1 MVTGASLLVAVPAA
15 VLGAAGFG
23 LASAAQQRATHE
35 VPVAPTLSP
44 RLVLELLRH
53 PWWLVGLMATV
64 LALAM
69 QLVALAFGPLA
80 VVQPLLVTGV
90 VFAGVFSALLH
101 HRTPDRWVVVG
112 GLVTAA
118 GLAAFLLQARPVAT
132 SAGEHLDVTDSPAFL
147 LAVVLV
153 VAGCLVFAGVTSHP
167 SRVLALALAT
177 GVLFGITAALM
188 KAVTSAVRG
197 GLGEL
202 FTTPA
207 LYAACVVGPMGFLL
221 SQNTFQQG
229 RLVSPSVAIIT
240 TADPIVGV
248 FAGMAWLG
256 EDLVTTGPL
265 IAGQALAGVVV
276 LAGIASVTLRGAAL
290 LRRGDAPEDAAI
302 WERPSPTEAAS
313 PSAPHTQ
320 SSQSSQPAPPGEPSG
335 PAQPSGSDRCP
346 G

>member
-1 MVTGASLLVAVPAA
+1 MTGATSLLVAVPAA
-15 VLGAAGFG
+15 LLGAAGFG

-101 HRTPDRWVVVG
+101 RRTPDRWVVVG

-118 GLAAFLLQARPVAT
+118 GLAAFLLQARPVDTRPA
-132 SAGEHLDVTDSPAFL
+132 EHLDVTDSPAFL
-147 LAVVLV
+147 LAVALV
-153 VAGCLVFAGVTSHP
+153 VAGCLVFAGSTSRP

-188 KAVTSAVRG
+188 KAVTTAVRG

-248 FAGMAWLG
+248 FAGIAWLG

-276 LAGIASVTLRGAAL
+276 LSGIAAVTLRGAAL

-302 WERPSPTEAAS
+302 WERPSAPEATS
-313 PSAPHTQ
+313 PAK
-320 SSQSSQPAPPGEPSG
+320 SQTKSRPSPPSEPS
-335 PAQPSGSDRCP
+335 PPSDRCP